1 MGHAGVGPDSRV
13 ASAKADLLC
22 RVLRPR
28 ATGYLLP
35 VGTVSVIFSDIFTT
49 IESVKAVIFTVT
61 IISG

>member
-22 RVLRPR
+22 MVLRPR
-28 ATGYLLP
+28 ATGLP